1 MRDQYLSP
9 QLTQVGSV
17 KDLTL
22 ATGTGTLIDIC
33 ISIGG
38 GQIQISGSVP
48 GGPGCFA
55 VVS

>member
-9 QLTQVGSV
+9 QLTRVASI

-22 ATGTGTLIDIC
+22 ATGTGALIDIC

-38 GQIQISGSVP
+38 GQIQITGSVP

-55 VVS
+55 TVS

>member
-1 MRDQYLSP
+1 MRDQYLTP
-9 QLTQVGSV
+9 QVARVASV

-22 ATGTGTLIDIC
+22 ATGTGAIVDIC

-55 VVS
+55 VLS